1 MICFE
6 QTAHPD
12 FFSPHTY
19 WERYIGVR
27 NTAFTLSFS
36 HTHTFSLWIKTQS
49 NITLHSLCMLYWS
62 GFLYG
67 YLKMGPLVSVL
78 GLEGHCPFPSHPT
91 HHRKIISVNHFW
103 KYKSES
109 APSYRCTSSGVTK
122 LEIVDIFIFSS
133 VLYIFV
139 WFSFNCLGIRVCLTF
154 RNRGDWSLLLTRINH
169 MSN

>member
-103 KYKSES
+103 KYKLES
-109 APSYRCTSSGVTK
+109 APSYRCTSSGVTNLR
-122 LEIVDIFIFSS
+122 LEIFLFSP
-133 VLYIFV
+133 L
-139 WFSFNCLGIRVCLTF
+139 FSTLRLSSGGRALCRVA
-154 RNRGDWSLLLTRINH
+154 SLLSQITYY
-169 MSN
+169 